1 MDTRACGEL
10 LDECDLVEV
19 LPGITLAAAATDIDV
34 DLAVRVNVLPLKI
47 DSSSFMSSFELDGL
61 NIGY

>member
-19 LPGITLAAAATDIDV
+19 LPEITLGAAATYIDV

-47 DSSSFMSSFELDGL
+47 DSSSFL
-61 NIGY
+61 N